1 MMAQRLQMF
10 YDPELSRW
18 VVEGKDEWYSLHCG
32 EIVQFHIERTTLR
45 GRLELGRT
53 SWYIISG
60 EVAFGL
66 LENRRYLVSVDL

>member
-1 MMAQRLQMF
+1 MARRLQMF

-18 VVEGKDEWYSLHCG
+18 VVEGKNEWYSLHCG
-32 EIVQFHIERTTLR
+32 EIVQFHIERTTLS

-60 EVAFGL
+60 DVAFGL